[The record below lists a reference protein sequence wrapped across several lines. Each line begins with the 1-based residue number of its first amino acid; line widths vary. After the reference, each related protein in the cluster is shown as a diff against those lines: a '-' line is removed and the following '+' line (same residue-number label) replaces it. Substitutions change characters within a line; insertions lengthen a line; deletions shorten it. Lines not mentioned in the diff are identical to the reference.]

1 MIFLYVFLG
10 ILGLV
15 ALWFA
20 FYIICSLFVD
30 TSKEYTENSP
40 FYRFILNAATWVAI
54 AVLRIDLKVL
64 GKEKLDC
71 NKNYLFVSNHRSNL
85 DPILSWYAFRE
96 FDIAFVSKPE
106 NFKVFTFGRII
117 HRCGFLPINRNDP
130 FKAMECI
137 NKASKLLEKRE
148 LSVGIYPEGTRNKE
162 KEMLP
167 FHNGVFKI
175 AQKSKT
181 PIAVLAIKDTDLV
194 NKNIPF
200 RKTKIT
206 LEVAEVFE
214 CESVVGKRTN
224 VLGDEIRASM
234 EKALSK

>member
-1 MIFLYVFLG
+1 MIFLYIFLG

-20 FYIICSLFVD
+20 FYTFCSLLVD
-30 TSKEYTENSP
+30 ASKEYTENSP
-40 FYRFILNAATWVAI
+40 FYRFILNAAAWVAI
-54 AVLRIDLKVL
+54 RVLRIDLTVS
-64 GKEKLDC
+64 GKEKLDLSQ
-71 NKNYLFVSNHRSNL
+71 NYLFVSNHRSNL

-106 NFKVFTFGRII
+106 NFKVFIFGKII
-117 HRCGFLPINRNDP
+117 HRCAFLPINRSDP

-148 LSVGIYPEGTRNKE
+148 LSVGIYPEGTRNVGR
-162 KEMLP
+162 EMLP

-200 RKTKIT
+200 KKTKIS
-206 LEVAEVFE
+206 LELVEVFQVE
-214 CESVVGKRTN
+214 DVVGKRTN
-224 VLGDEIRASM
+224 ILGDEIRASL